1 MVGGANME
9 GGNVGSSRQV
19 EEHACMHAWQFV
31 LGRKYKEILDMTMR
45 GCSCKVEASK
55 AVTYKTCQVRIDS

>member
-1 MVGGANME
+1 ME

-31 LGRKYKEILDMTMR
+31 SGRKYKEILDMTMR

-55 AVTYKTCQVRIDS
+55 AVT